1 MKLTGQTVL
10 ITGGASGIGFAL
22 AKLFLQH
29 DNQVIIVGRNEDK
42 LKQVSAQYP
51 SIITYTCDLAVEE
64 QLNLLAWQLVNEHP
78 ELSVLINNAGIQY
91 NYSFV
96 HQQDFSEQIKEE
108 IHINL
113 TAPLVLIMKLLPL
126 LNSQQQAAII
136 NVSSGLGL
144 VPKMS
149 APVYCGTKAGLH
161 LFTKALRYQ
170 LEHTNIKVFEIIPPV
185 VDTDMTK
192 GRGRNKITADQLAAE
207 FAVYYKHDRFEA
219 PIGKVKA
226 LALINRWLPS
236 LAEKILKHS

>member
-1 MKLTGQTVL
+1 MNLTGQTIL
-10 ITGGASGIGFAL
+10 ITGGASGIGLAL

-51 SIITYTCDLAVEE
+51 SITTYTCDLAVEE
-64 QLNLLAWQLVNEHP
+64 QLNLLVLQLVNQHP
-78 ELSVLINNAGIQY
+78 KLSVLINNAGIQY
-91 NYSFV
+91 NYSFT
-96 HQQDFSEQIKEE
+96 HQQDFSDRIKEE

-126 LNSQQQAAII
+126 LNTQQQAAII

-170 LEHTNIKVFEIIPPV
+170 LEPTNIKVFEIIPPV

-207 FAVYYKHDRFEA
+207 FAVYYKHDRLEV
-219 PIGKVKA
+219 PIGKVK
-226 LALINRWLPS
+226 LLTLINRWLPS
-236 LAEKILKHS
+236 LAESILKHS